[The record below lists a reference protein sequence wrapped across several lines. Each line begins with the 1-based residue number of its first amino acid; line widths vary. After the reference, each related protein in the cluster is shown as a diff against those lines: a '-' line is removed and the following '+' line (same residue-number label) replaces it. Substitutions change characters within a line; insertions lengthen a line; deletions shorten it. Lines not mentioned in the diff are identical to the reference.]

1 MRWGYSSTAQE
12 KTIKYLKKIYGK
24 IYYGIE
30 EIKGPILVVKKARDV
45 SYGEVV
51 RIIGEDGVER
61 LGRVLE
67 VGDNEAIV
75 QVFGEEEGL
84 TTKCLVKF
92 TGSLFEIPVSDEV
105 LGRIFNGRFEPLDHL
120 PPVVSSEKRI
130 VYGSPINPCA
140 RIHPYEFIETGISII
155 DGMFSLIRGQKL
167 PLFSI
172 SGLPHNAIAAQI
184 AREAMVPGE
193 EEKFAV
199 VFGGVGLR
207 SDEADFFIKQFRES
221 RSLERSVLILN
232 LAEDPVMERLL
243 TPRIALTVAE
253 YLAFDMGYHV
263 LVILTN
269 MTNYCEALRE
279 LSAAREEVPGRS
291 GYPGYMYSDLATIY
305 ERAGVIRGKK
315 GSVTLMPILTMPG
328 GDLRHPIPDLT
339 GYITEGQILLSM
351 ELYSKGIYPPI
362 DVLPSLSRLMKSGIG
377 EGRTREDHKYVADQL
392 YEAYSRGIK
401 ARDLAK
407 IVGEVGLSPRMK
419 RYLRFADEFERKFI
433 KQGFYERRSIEK
445 TLDLAWD
452 VLSIIPE
459 EELVRIPKKYI
470 EKYHPRHRGKSIE

>member
-1 MRWGYSSTAQE
+1 MAEENVIRL
-12 KTIKYLKKIYGK
+12 LKGIHGRIYHGVD
-24 IYYGIE
+24 E
-30 EIKGPILVVKKARDV
+30 LAGPILIVKRVKDV

-51 RIIGEDGVER
+51 RIVGEDGVER
-61 LGRVLE
+61 VGRVLE
-67 VGDNEAIV
+67 VGDSEAII
-75 QVFGEEEGL
+75 QVLGEEEGL

-105 LGRIFNGRFEPLDHL
+105 LGRIFNGRFEPLDKL
-120 PPVVSSEKRI
+120 PPIISGEKRN

-140 RIHPYEFIETGISII
+140 RVYPHEFIETGVSII

-184 AREAMVPGE
+184 ARGATVPGKE
-193 EEKFAV
+193 EEFAV

-207 SDEADFFIKQFRES
+207 SDEAKYFISQFRRS
-221 RSLERSVLILN
+221 GSLERSVLIIN

-253 YLAFDMGYHV
+253 YLAFDLGYHV
-263 LVILTN
+263 LVILTD

-279 LSAAREEVPGRS
+279 LSAAREEVPGRG

-305 ERAGVIRGKK
+305 ERAGVIGDKS
-315 GSVTLMPILTMPG
+315 GSLTLMPILTMPG

-351 ELYSKGIYPPI
+351 ELYSKGIYPPV

-377 EGRTREDHKYVADQL
+377 EGKTREDHRYVADQL
-392 YEAYSRGIK
+392 YEAYSRGMK

-407 IVGEVGLSPRMK
+407 IVGEIGLSPRMR
-419 RYLRFADEFERKFI
+419 RYLKFADEFERKFI
-433 KQGFYERRSIEK
+433 RQGFYERRSIEE
-445 TLDLAWD
+445 TLDLAWE

-459 EELVRIPKKYI
+459 EELVRIPKRLI
-470 EKYHPRHRGKSIE
+470 EKYHPRHRGRGFE